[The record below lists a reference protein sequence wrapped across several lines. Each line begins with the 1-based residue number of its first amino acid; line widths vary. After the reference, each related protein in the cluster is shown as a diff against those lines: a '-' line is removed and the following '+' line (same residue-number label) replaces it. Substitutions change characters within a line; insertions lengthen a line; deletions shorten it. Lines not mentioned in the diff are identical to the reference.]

1 MGVCL
6 GDRGNRNPGACGAL
20 GLVPCAVVWLVCN
33 LGEMCICAAE
43 RESGVGSGGVGN
55 AVPQIPYTDTRTRT
69 RLARFRETRTS
80 DDQRSMLSEADGDAR
95 AEQPPQG
102 DHAGDSPAPDHHFCV
117 LPSGRLAFRLP
128 DTKAGKQVWLDVVRR
143 VKLCPCGHSM
153 IEMHHWRCAA
163 RPRAKPE
170 WVQCQCDSK
179 GLFTN
184 PKAKPELPADVEVPS
199 YASVLWR
206 DSAPKVLQPAN
217 VLAVRVPGKPKGI
230 EVWIDAL
237 GRARCAHGFTESGLL
252 RAHQMRKQQAATV
265 LQDWWRRLGFSE
277 RGAVREALLRG
288 AQAPPSDDLERAAV
302 VWRQCSM
309 QRRED
314 VSEKKRERGRPAP
327 KPCGCRTG
335 GLRRE
340 MFGTLQRR
348 KRPAIQS
355 TATADTNKEHNARMP
370 TKKARNASSPVA
382 GVDTSRPTYAGS
394 GAMASTDATDATAAA
409 AAAAAEARVGE
420 AGRSV
425 LMEFTNRQD

>member
-1 MGVCL
+1 MSAAVQ
-6 GDRGNRNPGACGAL
+6 
-20 GLVPCAVVWLVCN
+20 CASAHEL
-33 LGEMCICAAE
+33 
-43 RESGVGSGGVGN
+43 
-55 AVPQIPYTDTRTRT
+55 
-69 RLARFRETRTS
+69 
-80 DDQRSMLSEADGDAR
+80 EADGDAR

-102 DHAGDSPAPDHHFCV
+102 DHAGDSDSPAPDHHFRV

-184 PKAKPELPADVEVPS
+184 PNAKPALPANVEVPS

-206 DSAPKVLQPAN
+206 DGAPKVLQPMN
-217 VLAVRVPGKPKGI
+217 ILAVRVPGKPKGI

-237 GRARCAHGFTESGLL
+237 GRTRCAHGFTESGLL

-265 LQDWWRRLGFSE
+265 LQDWWRRLGSSE

-288 AQAPPSDDLERAAV
+288 AQAPPSDGLERAAV
-302 VWRQCSM
+302 VWRQCSV

-355 TATADTNKEHNARMP
+355 TATADTNEEHNARMP

-382 GVDTSRPTYAGS
+382 GVDASRPTHAGS
-394 GAMASTDATDATAAA
+394 GAMASADATDATAAAAA

>member
-1 MGVCL
+1 MSAAVQ
-6 GDRGNRNPGACGAL
+6 
-20 GLVPCAVVWLVCN
+20 CASAHEL
-33 LGEMCICAAE
+33 
-43 RESGVGSGGVGN
+43 
-55 AVPQIPYTDTRTRT
+55 
-69 RLARFRETRTS
+69 
-80 DDQRSMLSEADGDAR
+80 EADGDAR

-102 DHAGDSPAPDHHFCV
+102 DHAGDSDSPAPDHHFRV

-143 VKLCPCGHSM
+143 VKLCACGHSM

-184 PKAKPELPADVEVPS
+184 PNAKPALPANVEVPS
-199 YASVLWR
+199 YTSVLWR
-206 DSAPKVLQPAN
+206 DGAPKVLQPMN
-217 VLAVRVPGKPKGI
+217 ILAVRVPGKPKGI

-237 GRARCAHGFTESGLL
+237 GRTRCAHGFTESGLL

-265 LQDWWRRLGFSE
+265 LQDWWRRLGSSE

-288 AQAPPSDDLERAAV
+288 AQAPPSDGLERAAV
-302 VWRQCSM
+302 VWRQCSV

-355 TATADTNKEHNARMP
+355 TATADTNEEHNARMP

-382 GVDTSRPTYAGS
+382 GVDASRPTHAGS
-394 GAMASTDATDATAAA
+394 GAMASADATDATAAAAA